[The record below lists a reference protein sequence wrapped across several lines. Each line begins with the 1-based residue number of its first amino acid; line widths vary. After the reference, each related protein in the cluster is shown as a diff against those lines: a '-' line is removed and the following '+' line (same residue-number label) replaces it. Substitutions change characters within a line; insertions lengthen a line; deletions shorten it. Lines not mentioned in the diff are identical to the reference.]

1 MADDIKYDDTKLD
14 KYSDF
19 DDLVYADVTDEL
31 LKLNDGQISTLMEI
45 LQEYTRQVETLGE
58 FGRINFFNQKGVRL
72 LDALPSPALKKW
84 LTDTNEFVLSKTPK
98 TGFITYPEDTFIF
111 IHQKIDAIRRVREI
125 FSKLEKYYQEYD
137 DKSKKGQVAQ
147 MTTISPCTKDVN
159 GKPINW
165 AESPYEIKKKEWE
178 SKIKTDGVK
187 TEIVINTLTP
197 IPAGIVKFF
206 NTKSWGES
214 IQEYVSFGK
223 SDPKLFERGPRVD
236 GGQVIPFD
244 IGSPIGET
252 NQLGQL
258 TDVHDLSDVKPFEA
272 PFDEIQ
278 KLLRT
283 DDATPDKKVS
293 DLKFAS
299 MKEFIEDIH
308 TPKLNVALEEIK
320 SIIKEHHKE
329 YASPG
334 LYKAYKTVKP
344 SAILAVYVAA
354 AIGLNEA
361 YTHRQHELHEALE
374 EVQGR
379 SISGR
384 PLTERP
390 GAYKRWEKAL
400 KSGRI
405 KFKWHSNVFGFSLI
419 AFEIFKIIGSGA
431 RDGVPS
437 VDVAEKVTALIL
449 SAAIENAAWPRI
461 ESLLLRMFPRAA
473 QTLSGSGTL
482 VGLIGA
488 LFVVTTGIAV
498 DKTREAI
505 KEKNEKVVQEALDAE
520 RRWLES
526 KCGIQINPEIYRI
539 TGGRVLVQQ
548 NNGLIPVGSEYK
560 RGIVPVVDT
569 PTGPDQTA
577 GRSMFKVQN
586 KCLDE
591 SDNSVNQRQ
600 VYIAIMSEYS
610 SGLQPYSYTPEE
622 DEYKRALEVL
632 SIPLDATYDS
642 RDRTIRF
649 NEQSRAYGMPSNY
662 GANNPPPLDAVAISQ
677 YHRERSKANQV
688 VQNYLKQNPTA
699 AADVRRSVTSAQQM
713 INKLKTANC
722 QTYITAL
729 KSIPKSQRFMSQT
742 PPGLDDTLW
751 RTVINADSKFDQQF
765 NETQKKSIDID
776 RLICNEFENAKRTF
790 SDIYDNPPNLEEVGP
805 LGVSPKPGPVM
816 WNTQLENMTQE
827 FYNDYNQKYYIL
839 NMEDQIDLI
848 NCDTA
853 ARWEPWQEAIT
864 GGLQGPSPSGAR
876 GPRNPEKIPY
886 TNVTNRVTKHYLSA
900 IGGRSTPLDPSQR
913 LPSPHPSWQAR
924 LVKRGEGYWFRDSGG
939 NMQFQSGPPPDNQ
952 PVYDFAIWEIIINQW
967 TTTSEIADLELK
979 RPDVVDGRMVI
990 AKEML

>member
-45 LQEYTRQVETLGE
+45 LQEYTSQVETLGE

-98 TGFITYPEDTFIF
+98 TGLTGGFITYPEDTFIF

-178 SKIKTDGVK
+178 SLIQVTGEYRQERIKT
-187 TEIVINTLTP
+187 TFLPLSPLIT
-197 IPAGIVKFF
+197 KFF
-206 NTKSWGES
+206 DNVKWG
-214 IQEYVSFGK
+214 QVVNEYTSLGQLN
-223 SDPKLFERGPRVD
+223 PKLFERGPRVD

-252 NQLGQL
+252 NQLGQP

-308 TPKLNVALEEIK
+308 TPKLNGALEEIK
-320 SIIKEHHKE
+320 SVIKEHHKE
-329 YASPG
+329 YASPS

-361 YTHRQHELHEALE
+361 YTHRQHELHEVLE
-374 EVQGR
+374 KVQGR

-405 KFKWHSNVFGFSLI
+405 KFKWHSNVFAFSLI
-419 AFEIFKIIGSGA
+419 AFEIFKIIGAAS
-431 RDGVPS
+431 RDGFPS
-437 VDVAEKVTALIL
+437 VD
-449 SAAIENAAWPRI
+449 AIEKLVALGLSVIVEKAAWAGL

-482 VGLIGA
+482 AGLIGA
-488 LFVVTTGIAV
+488 LLIVTTGILV

-505 KEKNEKVVQEALDAE
+505 KEENEKVVQEALDAE

-577 GRSMFKVQN
+577 GRSMFKDQN

-632 SIPLDATYDS
+632 SIPLDTTYDS

-662 GANNPPPLDAVAISQ
+662 SANNPPPLDAVAISQ

-699 AADVRRSVTSAQQM
+699 AADVRRSATSAQQM

-816 WNTQLENMTQE
+816 WNRQLEDMTQE
-827 FYNDYNQKYYIL
+827 FYSNYNEKYCLL
-839 NMEDQIDLI
+839 NMEDQIDLR
-848 NCDTA
+848 NCQTA
-853 ARWEPWQEAIT
+853 AKWEPWQESIIQDP
-864 GGLQGPSPSGAR
+864 LNRQPLE
-876 GPRNPEKIPY
+876 PEKYAY
-886 TNVTNRVTKHYLSA
+886 TSATNRVIISYGVDYS
-900 IGGRSTPLDPSQR
+900 GRATVLEPGKWR
-913 LPSPHPSWQAR
+913 RTYHPYT
-924 LVKRGEGYWFRDSGG
+924 VKKMIAEGTGYFKNGEFIPK
-939 NMQFQSGPPPDNQ
+939 PPPPGAETGGYQ
-952 PVYDFAIWEIIINQW
+952 IWQYILNTWDIQREV
-967 TTTSEIADLELK
+967 ADLELK
-979 RPDVVDGRMVI
+979 RPDVFEGRLIIV
-990 AKEML
+990 KEMV